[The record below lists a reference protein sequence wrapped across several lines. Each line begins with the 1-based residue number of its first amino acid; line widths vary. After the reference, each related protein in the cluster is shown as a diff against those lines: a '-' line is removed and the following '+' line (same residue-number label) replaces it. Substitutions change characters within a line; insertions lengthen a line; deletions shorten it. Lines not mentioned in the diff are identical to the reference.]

1 LSFDEDALEFDG
13 VVVEKSKT
21 PILMHRILID
31 IRLIIS
37 LALLVSTRSVGYL
50 CNNRFYAAKIEEKFT
65 TH

>member
-1 LSFDEDALEFDG
+1 LSFNEDALEFDG

-50 CNNRFYAAKIEEKFT
+50 RNNRFYAAKIEEKLT
-65 TH
+65 TY